1 MQTSTLDR
9 ISRVFEEVA
18 RGSEI
23 DRALALIADQIAA
36 DVGAPTCK
44 IWVVKRGDICDRCP
58 LATACQNRLMCMHL
72 TAASGASIEKEYPR
86 IPISVFNASMI
97 ARGGTADFGGPGGAG
112 EKLFGLQHG
121 VSDDSRDSYALYPL
135 RGAAGILG
143 LIGIFNHRPI
153 ERSELDAMAHFAP
166 AAVAVIRVAEL
177 RARCSTLRGQLDE
190 QVKLAEASR
199 AAASR
204 ERELE
209 QQITLLTAQI
219 GALQTR
225 GDESLAERDLLQGMS
240 DEATRRADRLESE
253 NDDLRERWEQLI
265 SVQKESGRLYSEMT
279 AQLESERNQVEQE
292 NAWLRGRLAGL
303 EQNVSEMNRLRE
315 VLMNEIGERNR
326 AVEGLRAE
334 IKEKQREVEQAT
346 EASSRLEERI
356 TFLDEANIG
365 LRDQCAVFAERV
377 EEVQLSLRR
386 SEDARLRLEQARSSF
401 EERISDLTEELD
413 RTRAENR
420 RLLAENERGLA
431 EAQAARG
438 QLGQLR
444 KLAEERASLNA
455 LNSEL
460 TQARARAEERVS
472 ELEEENAA
480 LSQANS
486 QLEDA
491 VKQFENLAA
500 RLEENALKLRDRA
513 EATERTRLD
522 LEQRN
527 RVLSEQGKRLHS
539 ESQAK
544 ARFLANMSHELRTP
558 MNAIIGFTSLLLEDA
573 ALHLSDRHRRSLERV
588 SRNARDLLQL
598 INNVLDLSKIDAGRM
613 DVLSEAADVGDL
625 IERALAVVE
634 PLKQGRPI
642 ELVTQIQEG
651 LPTMRTDRG
660 RLQQV
665 LINLLSN
672 AVKFTPDGEIKITAD
687 QLGPDRIR
695 IAVSDTGIGIAESD
709 IPHIFEEFRQVGG
722 ANRRVSA
729 PGAGTGLGLPITR
742 RLVELLGGKMSVS
755 SRVGEGSVFAVIMP
769 IEIEGRTA
777 PGYGLESEP
786 STPERSA
793 LVVDSDPA
801 SLFITKKYLAEA
813 GYSVAATDD
822 PSRAVEMARVA
833 RPAVITVD
841 IDSPDGGLSTLE
853 QLARE
858 NGPATLGENSSTI
871 IALSATI
878 DSPTSATVQ
887 LALDAGAAAFLRK
900 PIDRADLLRVLKRA
914 TTPAPRSV
922 LVVDDDPDA
931 LDLVMALLEGSGY
944 EARTSTTGREALE
957 EIERERPDVIILDL
971 MLPEMDGFEVVHR
984 LSLNPDWRTIPVI
997 LVTARDLSHEER
1009 RALDLATTQIMQKG
1023 SLTRDELLASLG
1035 SAMRATTAH
1044 GNQAA

>member
-1 MQTSTLDR
+1 MAT
-9 ISRVFEEVA
+9 
-18 RGSEI
+18 
-23 DRALALIADQIAA
+23 IADQIAA
-36 DVGAPTCK
+36 DAGVPTCK

-58 LATACQNRLMCMHL
+58 LAAVCQNRQMCMHL

-86 IPISVFNASMI
+86 IPISAFNAAMI
-97 ARGGTADFGGPGGAG
+97 ARGGTADFSDPGGAG

-121 VSDDSRDSYALYPL
+121 VSDDSRDSFALYPL
-135 RGAAGILG
+135 RGTAGILG
-143 LIGIFNHRPI
+143 LIGVFNHRPI
-153 ERSELDAMAHFAP
+153 ERSELETLAHFAP
-166 AAVAVIRVAEL
+166 AAVAVIRMAEL
-177 RARCSTLRGQLDE
+177 RARCSTLRTQLNE
-190 QVKLAEASR
+190 QAKVAEASR
-199 AAASR
+199 GAESR

-209 QQITLLTAQI
+209 QQITLLTTQVV
-219 GALQTR
+219 ALQTR
-225 GDESLAERDLLQGMS
+225 NDELLAERDLIQGIS
-240 DEATRRADRLESE
+240 EEATRRAERLENE
-253 NDDLRERWEQLI
+253 NNDLRERWDQLI

-279 AQLESERNQVEQE
+279 AQLEAERNQVEQE

-326 AVEGLRAE
+326 VADGLRDDL
-334 IKEKQREVEQAT
+334 KEKEAEFERMT
-346 EASSRLEERI
+346 DASSRLEERI
-356 TFLDEANIG
+356 AFLDDANVS
-365 LRDQCAVFAERV
+365 LRDQCTTIAESVNELQR
-377 EEVQLSLRR
+377 SLRV
-386 SEDARLRLEQARSSF
+386 SEDARLRLEQARASF
-401 EERISDLTEELD
+401 EQRIADLTEELD
-413 RTRAENR
+413 RMRTENR
-420 RLLAENERGLA
+420 RLLAENERALA

-438 QLGQLR
+438 QLSQLR

-460 TQARARAEERVS
+460 TQARARDEERVR

-491 VKQFENLAA
+491 VRQFENLAA
-500 RLEENALKLRDRA
+500 RLEESTLKLRDRA

-527 RVLSEQGKRLHS
+527 RVLSEQCRRLQN
-539 ESQAK
+539 ETLAK

-613 DVLSEAADVGDL
+613 DVAAEPVDL
-625 IERALAVVE
+625 RDMIERALAVVE

-642 ELVTQIQEG
+642 QLTTQLQDG
-651 LPTMRTDRG
+651 LPTMRTDG
-660 RLQQV
+660 TRLQQI

-672 AVKFTPDGEIKITAD
+672 AIKFTPDGEVKVTAD
-687 QLGPDRIR
+687 RLGPDRIR
-695 IAVSDTGIGIAESD
+695 IAVSDTGIGLAESD
-709 IPHIFEEFRQVGG
+709 IPNIFEEFRQAGG
-722 ANRRVSA
+722 SSRTGTAQ
-729 PGAGTGLGLPITR
+729 GAGTGLGLPITR

-755 SRVGEGSVFAVIMP
+755 SRVGEGSIFAVMMP

-777 PGYGLESEP
+777 PAYDLESE
-786 STPERSA
+786 TPTPRQTA
-793 LVVDSDPA
+793 LVIDSDPA
-801 SLFITKKYLAEA
+801 SLFITKKYLTEA
-813 GYSVAATDD
+813 GYSVTATDD
-822 PSRAVEMARVA
+822 PSRALEMARAA
-833 RPAVITVD
+833 RPSVITVD
-841 IDSPDGGLSTLE
+841 IDLPEGGLSTLE

-858 NGPATLGENSSTI
+858 NGPATLGENASTI

-878 DSPTSATVQ
+878 ESATSDVVQ

-914 TTPAPRSV
+914 TSPSPRSL

-931 LDLVMALLEGSGY
+931 LELVMALLEGSGY
-944 EARTSTTGREALE
+944 EVRTATTGREALQ

-1023 SLTRDELLASLG
+1023 SLTRDELLAGLG
-1035 SAMRATTAH
+1035 SAMGAAARQ